1 MNGSRSAMRVNE
13 DEREKKP
20 YNQMNT
26 KLSLRIYMHLPLQVL
41 RQRLSPQ
48 NTARVRM
55 ILHENKRIQPRISST
70 LNVGSGTTYL

>member
-1 MNGSRSAMRVNE
+1 MNGSKSAMRVNE
-13 DEREKKP
+13 DEREEKP
-20 YNQMNT
+20 YKQMNT
-26 KLSLRIYMHLPLQVL
+26 KSSLRIYMFLPLQVL

-55 ILHENKRIQPRISST
+55 ILHDNPRRQPRISST